1 MSKIL
6 ITGGTGFIGYHLA
19 KKLSEKKENKVV
31 LVDNFFRSELDN
43 DMKMLLKKPNIKL
56 IQADLGT
63 RKAWENLGSDYDY
76 VYHLAGINGTRLFYE
91 IPFEVLSVGITTSLY
106 AIKWF
111 RTLNNDSHKKTNN
124 RRNPKILYTSSNE
137 AYAGA
142 LEAFGKLPLPT
153 PENVPLV
160 ISDPYNPRWSY
171 AGQKLIGELLFIH
184 ASKAHNFRMSI
195 VRPHNFYGPREGY
208 DHVIPEIIERVK
220 KQVDPFPI
228 YGADDTRSFC
238 YIDDAVDAIIIVME
252 SDKTDGG
259 TYHIGTTEE
268 TKIEHL
274 IEKIFTLMKHRPK
287 KLDIKNSPE
296 GSVKRRLPHVSKI
309 KEHTG
314 WEAKIKL
321 GEGLKKMI
329 DWYINHPQKQQRK

>member
-6 ITGGTGFIGYHLA
+6 ITGGTGFVGYHLA
-19 KKLSEKKENKVV
+19 KKLAEGKNEIV
-31 LVDNFFRSELDN
+31 LVDNFFRSELDE
-43 DMKMLLKKPNIKL
+43 DMKQLLERPNVKL
-56 IQADLGT
+56 IQADLGN
-63 RKAWENLGSDYDY
+63 RDAWDSFESGYDY

-91 IPFEVLSVGITTSLY
+91 IPFEVLSVGITITFY

-111 RTLNNDSHKKTNN
+111 RTTNN
-124 RRNPKILYTSSNE
+124 NPNAKILYTSSNE

-142 LEAFGKLPLPT
+142 LEAFGQLPLPT
-153 PENVPLV
+153 PEDVPLV

-184 ASKAHNFRMSI
+184 GSKAHNFRMSI

-208 DHVIPEIIERVK
+208 EHVIPEIIERIK
-220 KQVDPFPI
+220 KRVDPFPI

-238 YIDDAVDAIIIVME
+238 YIDDAVEAIIAVME
-252 SDKTDGG
+252 SEKTDGG

-268 TKIEHL
+268 TKIKHL
-274 IEKIFTLMKHRPK
+274 IEHLFKIMKWEPS
-287 KLDIKNSPE
+287 KLDIKNSPK
-296 GSVKRRLPHVSKI
+296 GSVKRRLPHVLKI

-314 WEAKIKL
+314 WEAKITL
-321 GEGLKKMI
+321 E
-329 DWYINHPQKQQRK
+329 D

>member
-6 ITGGTGFIGYHLA
+6 ITGGTGFVGYHLA
-19 KKLSEKKENKVV
+19 KKLADNPDNIVV
-31 LVDNFFRSELDN
+31 MVDNFFRSELDD
-43 DMKMLLKKPNIKL
+43 DMKNLLKKSNVRL
-56 IQADLGT
+56 LTADLT
-63 RKAWENLGSDYDY
+63 NRDSWDDLGGGYDH
-76 VYHLAGINGTRLFYE
+76 VYHLASINGTRLFYE
-91 IPFEVLSVGITTSLY
+91 IPFEVLSIGITTSLY

-111 RTLNNDSHKKTNN
+111 RKTNN
-124 RRNPKILYTSSNE
+124 NPKAKILYTSSNE

-153 PENVPLV
+153 PEDIPLI

-184 ASKAHNFRMSI
+184 GSKAHNFRMSI

-208 DHVIPEIIERVK
+208 EHVIPEIIERVNK
-220 KQVDPFPI
+220 RVDPFPI
-228 YGADDTRSFC
+228 FGADDTRSFC
-238 YIDDAVDAIIIVME
+238 YIDDAVDAIIAVME
-252 SDKTDGG
+252 SDRTDGG

-274 IEKIFTLMKHRPK
+274 IDKIFSIMKWRPK

-296 GSVKRRLPHVSKI
+296 GSVKRRLPHVEKI
-309 KEHTG
+309 KRHTG
-314 WEAKIKL
+314 WEAKINLEK
-321 GEGLKKMI
+321 GLEKMI
-329 DWYINHPQKQQRK
+329 EWYIANPRDNK

>member
-19 KKLSEKKENKVV
+19 KKLSEKKENEIV
-31 LVDNFFRSELDN
+31 LVDNFFRSELDH
-43 DMKMLLKKPNIKL
+43 DMKTLLQKSNIKL
-56 IQADLGT
+56 VHADLGN
-63 RKAWENLGSDYDY
+63 REAWEDIGGGYYY
-76 VYHLAGINGTRLFYE
+76 VYHLAGVNGTRLFYE
-91 IPFEVLSVGITTSLY
+91 IPFEVLSIGITTSLY

-111 RTLNNDSHKKTNN
+111 RTLNN
-124 RRNPKILYTSSNE
+124 NPKAKILYTSSNE

-153 PENVPLV
+153 PEDVPLV

-184 ASKAHNFRMSI
+184 GSKAHNFRMSI

-208 DHVIPEIIERVK
+208 EHVIPEIIERIKTRVE
-220 KQVDPFPI
+220 PFPI

-238 YIDDAVDAIIIVME
+238 YIDDAVDAIIAVME
-252 SDKTDGG
+252 SEKTDGG
-259 TYHIGTTEE
+259 TYHIGTNEE
-268 TKIEHL
+268 TKIKDL
-274 IEKIFTLMKHRPK
+274 IDKIFAIMVYRPK
-287 KLDIKNSPE
+287 KLDINNSPK

-309 KEHTG
+309 KNHTG
-314 WEAKIKL
+314 WEAKVKL
-321 GEGLKKMI
+321 DQGLKKMI
-329 DWYINHPQKQQRK
+329 EWYEANPRKKDLTKIKK